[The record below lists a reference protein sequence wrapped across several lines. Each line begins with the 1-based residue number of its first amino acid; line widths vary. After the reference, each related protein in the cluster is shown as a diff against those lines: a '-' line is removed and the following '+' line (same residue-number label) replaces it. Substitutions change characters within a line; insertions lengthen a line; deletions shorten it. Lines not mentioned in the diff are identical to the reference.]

1 MLSIRFVS
9 GIVKFIYTM
18 SYTNSNKLVCIFLM
32 CISNFQIEIVCVIDL
47 HTKENLNDRV
57 KAFEEVKTAC
67 CDLGQSKVVH
77 IQVIM
82 NKKMYNY
89 W

>member
-9 GIVKFIYTM
+9 GIVISIYTM
-18 SYTNSNKLVCIFLM
+18 LYTNYNTLVCIVLM
-32 CISNFQIEIVCVIDL
+32 CICNFQIEIVCVIDL

-57 KAFEEVKTAC
+57 KAFDEVKTAC

-77 IQVIM
+77 IQVFI
-82 NKKMYNY
+82 NKK
-89 W
+89 